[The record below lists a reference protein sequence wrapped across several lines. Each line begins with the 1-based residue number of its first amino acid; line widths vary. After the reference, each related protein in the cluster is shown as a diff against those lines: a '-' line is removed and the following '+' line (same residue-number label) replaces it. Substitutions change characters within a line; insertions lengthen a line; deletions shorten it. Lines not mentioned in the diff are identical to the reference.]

1 MPDVIIIGAGL
12 TGLAAAAELEGSG
25 LETTLIEVQRR
36 VGGTIHTVEKDGF
49 VVDAGAFLLAD
60 TFDPAYLETL
70 ELAGA
75 LLPNGDGSV
84 LFREGTQM
92 LVDALAKRITAPRLM
107 RMAVS
112 SIGELE
118 GERYGV
124 CLENGLLLHAK
135 AILIAIPL
143 RYAERLFYGYITEIT
158 ERILAL
164 KTQSVQ
170 RIALGF
176 RQALP
181 QLQPDERIPFILQTT
196 HPARVPVGHTLLQ
209 FGIQAEA
216 PTPDMIEQIRQHY
229 SLPEPT
235 VQSVS
240 HASEALNLPADP
252 VPYQREIEAIQEKL
266 PARIALI
273 GSDYHFPQ
281 PQNGI
286 VDLSAQLR
294 QAQLAAQRIRQEI
307 VG

>member
-12 TGLAAAAELEGSG
+12 SGLAAAAELEGSG
-25 LETTLIEVQRR
+25 LETTIIEVQRR
-36 VGGTIHTVEKDGF
+36 VGGTIRTVQQDGF

-60 TFDPAYLETL
+60 TFDPARLASL
-70 ELAGA
+70 ELDGA
-75 LLPNGDGSV
+75 LLPNEDGSV
-84 LFREGTQM
+84 FFRNGTQM

-135 AILIAIPL
+135 AIIIAIPL
-143 RYAERLFYGYITEIT
+143 RYAERLFYGYISEIT
-158 ERILAL
+158 EQLLAL
-164 KTQSVQ
+164 QTKTIQ
-170 RIALGF
+170 RITLGLSHD
-176 RQALP
+176 LP
-181 QLQPDERIPFILQTT
+181 ELLPDESIPFILRTS
-196 HPARVPVGHTLLQ
+196 HLARVPVGHTLLQ
-209 FGIQAEA
+209 FGVRADA
-216 PTPDMIEQIRQHY
+216 PTPDMIDQIRLRY
-229 SLPEPT
+229 ALPIP
-235 VQSVS
+235 VLQIFS
-240 HASEALNLPADP
+240 HPAEALYLPAEP
-252 VPYQREIEAIQEKL
+252 AQAQQQIQAIRAKL

-286 VDLSAQLR
+286 VDLSAQMQ
-294 QAQLAAQRIRQEI
+294 QATLAAQAIRQEI